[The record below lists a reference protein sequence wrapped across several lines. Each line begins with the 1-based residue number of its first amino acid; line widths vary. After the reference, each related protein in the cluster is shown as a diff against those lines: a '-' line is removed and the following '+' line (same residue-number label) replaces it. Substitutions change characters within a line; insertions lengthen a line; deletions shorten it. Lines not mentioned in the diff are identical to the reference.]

1 MRNVRTTNSGVYKW
15 EKSVE
20 KEYKHGLEYV
30 PNHSGRV
37 LLVGLLLVAAIA
49 YFILTHI

>member
-15 EKSVE
+15 EKQSD
-20 KEYKHGLEYV
+20 KEYKNGLEYV
-30 PNHSGRV
+30 PDHSGRV

-49 YFILTHI
+49 VFILTHI